1 VTGRAA
7 RPIKKLKHAQTLNT
21 DRTRPVKQRPR
32 SIQRPVTSVTSIR
45 LCFFSDFQRSGK
57 KSFQLLENA

>member
-7 RPIKKLKHAQTLNT
+7 RPIIKLKLVQTLNT
-21 DRTRPVKQRPR
+21 DRTHLVKQGPRPV
-32 SIQRPVTSVTSIR
+32 QRPVTSVTSVH
-45 LCFFSDFQRSGK
+45 LHFFSDFPRSGK